1 MKIIKLVIDSI
12 CLCGIENPLKTKTK
26 THKHTRSAVAIK
38 YKYEERR
45 KKTFTKEEIRKKRKT
60 LYALNLN

>member
-12 CLCGIENPLKTKTK
+12 CLCGIENPLKTKK
-26 THKHTRSAVAIK
+26 THKQTRSAVAMK
-38 YKYEERR
+38 YEYEERR

-60 LYALNLN
+60 LYALKLN

>member
-12 CLCGIENPLKTKTK
+12 CHGEA
-26 THKHTRSAVAIK
+26 TRLPARKLINQKKKLRIAVAINSAHTALAK
-38 YKYEERR
+38 AREKLSQ
-45 KKTFTKEEIRKKRKT
+45 KKKRKT